1 MKKDE
6 IISEL
11 FVFLTG
17 SINEL
22 SDYAY
27 ESWNGWPEKYN
38 FQRALDELNTVKAL
52 FEAIEIVNASDTD
65 KRE

>member
-6 IISEL
+6 IISAL

-22 SDYAY
+22 SDSTY
-27 ESWNGWPEKYN
+27 ESWNGWPEKCN

-52 FEAIEIVNASDTD
+52 FKAIEIVNASEDD
-65 KRE
+65 